1 MKNFFKFLIL
11 ISSIFLLMV
20 GKSYSEC
27 ISLRTCSNSSLCVSA
42 TMSLGGGKR
51 VWEQA
56 DYMQKYVREAKRRGL
71 SCSVK
76 AKQYF
81 IQEVKSAFELFFSKT
96 NRKKIQKNL
105 YDLGY
110 YNSAID
116 GLYGK
121 STEEAIKIY
130 NRKNFKSKNLKNSN
144 NASAILEDILF
155 ANYEKEKNEDN
166 PNKSAKNNDSRNS
179 GQAYKVSS
187 GTGFFVSRDGHI
199 ISNYHVIDGCKNVKS
214 HLRGTEQ
221 SLTVLAVDR
230 VNDLALLKAIKS
242 PTQVFSISRDNAYP
256 LQEIIVA
263 GYPFGK
269 VVSSSIKFT
278 KGIVSSLSGIGDN
291 YSQIQID
298 AALQPG
304 NSGGPIIDEKG
315 NVVGVAV
322 AKLDLKAVMKDF
334 GVVPENTNLRIKSST
349 VLNFISAN
357 SVQTL
362 GPSKKEISKAEL
374 SKKISNA
381 KVYLSC
387 WMTKDQIK
395 KLKTKK
401 VMFKEFE

>member
-1 MKNFFKFLIL
+1 M
-11 ISSIFLLMV
+11 
-20 GKSYSEC
+20 
-27 ISLRTCSNSSLCVSA
+27 
-42 TMSLGGGKR
+42 
-51 VWEQA
+51 
-56 DYMQKYVREAKRRGL
+56 
-71 SCSVK
+71 
-76 AKQYF
+76 
-81 IQEVKSAFELFFSKT
+81 
-96 NRKKIQKNL
+96 
-105 YDLGY
+105 
-110 YNSAID
+110 
-116 GLYGK
+116 YGK

-130 NRKNFKSKNLKNSN
+130 NRKSFKSRNLKNST

-199 ISNYHVIDGCKNVKS
+199 ISNYHLIGGCKNVKS

-221 SLTVLAVDR
+221 SLTVLTVDR

-315 NVVGVAV
+315 NVIGVAV

-334 GVVPENTNLRIKSST
+334 GVVPENTNFGIKSST

-381 KVYLSC
+381 TVYLSC